1 MLDDLIRIESYI
13 LKVAAAKIMMK
24 QIMYRK
30 NDLIAKID
38 LTLGSINSLG
48 KPVRLPTKILNK
60 LKYNKNT

>member
-1 MLDDLIRIESYI
+1 
-13 LKVAAAKIMMK
+13 
-24 QIMYRK
+24 MYRK